1 MSTATPR
8 PAPSSETA
16 HDATFAE
23 NAALLLA
30 ASGIVV
36 GAIVGL
42 LMLGGTRP
50 LSGRDSIGAV
60 AGVAAMG
67 TSGIAFVIAG
77 ATLMLRSQPW
87 MREIGRFRRW
97 LNILGLAALHAV
109 FSVLLTTV
117 LFAVFANAFRGLA
130 LDPWAGTF
138 WVAAACG
145 VCTYICVVSASEMTT
160 QSLAVLLAAFIATGV
175 MASAFTAPDPHWWQ
189 HHFSFLGS
197 VGGES
202 GITFNLTLLLAGLAL
217 VTIGDFLAHDLGV
230 WAAATGLAPWRAVYV
245 RVCMVV
251 LGVLL
256 VAVGLIPVD
265 VDKDLHDAAAQSM
278 IVVFAAA
285 LVAFPI
291 LFRRL
296 PGAFQVAT
304 LVIIGLLITCLV
316 LWKGVGYLNTT
327 AFELGAA
334 STVLVW
340 LLLFIRSVTAA
351 VRGVERSPAQ
361 PSAEV
366 AAYRLEPVEGLAEQ
380 SG

>member
-1 MSTATPR
+1 MQATSTAAPR
-8 PAPSSETA
+8 R
-16 HDATFAE
+16 DAAFAE

-30 ASGIVV
+30 GAGILV
-36 GAIVGL
+36 GGIVGL
-42 LMLGGTRP
+42 LSLGGTRP
-50 LSGRDSIGAV
+50 LSGRGSIGSV
-60 AGVAAMG
+60 AGLAAMG
-67 TSGIAFVIAG
+67 TSGIAFVVAG
-77 ATLMLRSQPW
+77 ATLMLHAQPW
-87 MREIGRFRRW
+87 MREIGGFRRW

-109 FSVLLTTV
+109 FSFLLTIV

-145 VCTYICVVSASEMTT
+145 ICTYICVVSASEMTT
-160 QSLAVLLAAFIATGV
+160 QSLAVLLAAFLATGV
-175 MASAFTAPDPHWWQ
+175 MASAFTAPDPLWWQ
-189 HHFSFLGS
+189 HHFSFLGA
-197 VGGES
+197 VGGEA
-202 GITFNLTLLLAGLAL
+202 GLAFNLTLLLAGLAL
-217 VTIGDFLAHDLGV
+217 VAIGDFLAHDLGV
-230 WAAATGLAPWRAVYV
+230 WAEATGLPHWRAVYV

-256 VAVGLIPVD
+256 VAVGLIPVNI
-265 VDKDLHDAAAQSM
+265 DKDWHDAAAQSL

-285 LVAFPI
+285 LVAFP
-291 LFRRL
+291 LMFRRL
-296 PGAFQVAT
+296 PGAFQAAT

-316 LWKGVGYLNTT
+316 LWKGVGHLNTT

-351 VRGVERSPAQ
+351 VRSVTPAV
-361 PSAEV
+361 PDHARTV
-366 AAYRLEPVEGLAEQ
+366 ADS